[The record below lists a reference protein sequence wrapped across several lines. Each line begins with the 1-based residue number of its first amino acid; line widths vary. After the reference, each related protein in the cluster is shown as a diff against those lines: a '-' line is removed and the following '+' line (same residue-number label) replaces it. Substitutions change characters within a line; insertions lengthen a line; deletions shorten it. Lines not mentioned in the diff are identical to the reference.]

1 MHLVMFSHDVAE
13 KVNPRSSVAAYLQVA
28 GFLRTRIASG
38 ELEPDSPLPSELQ
51 LVQEYGI
58 ARGTARHAVEV
69 LRNEGLVVTVQGRGS
84 YVKPND

>member
-1 MHLVMFSHDVAE
+1 MLGHHVAE
-13 KVNPRSSVAAYLQVA
+13 TVNPRSSVAAYLQVA
-28 GFLRTRIASG
+28 GFLRARIASG

-84 YVKPND
+84 YVKPKD

>member
-1 MHLVMFSHDVAE
+1 V
-13 KVNPRSSVAAYLQVA
+13 
-28 GFLRTRIASG
+28 SG

-58 ARGTARHAVEV
+58 ARGTARHAIEV